1 MYGTIGGTIGFVQ
14 KTTLYL
20 PEQLRRAITAAARR
34 RGVSEATVIR
44 DAITAALAGE
54 RPTPTPGLFTS
65 DVVMA
70 RDVDSHLAGFG
81 DR

>member
-1 MYGTIGGTIGFVQ
+1 MH

-20 PEQLRRAITAAARR
+20 PDELRRAIAAAARR

-44 DAITAALAGE
+44 DAVTAALAGE

-65 DVVMA
+65 NVLMA

>member
-1 MYGTIGGTIGFVQ
+1 MH

-20 PEQLRRAITAAARR
+20 PDELRKAVAAAARR

-54 RPTPTPGLFTS
+54 RPTPTPALFSS
-65 DVVMA
+65 DVLMA

-81 DR
+81 ER